1 MVMCEPVRRVD
12 LLDCEKLLELA
23 STLYAPGHG
32 DLLRRQL
39 LTSLHSIIP
48 HELGACHWMQPS
60 RHEIAAWYEPQRRP
74 LPIAHHEFWR
84 LIENHPLNRVLFSR
98 PSQAWKLSDVMPR
111 KAFRQTELYTVLYR
125 PLGVDCE
132 ITAVLPDK
140 KSPGTFFLLSLH
152 RCEHDFTERDRMLLN
167 LLLPHIARAQHR
179 LVSRPASTAA
189 VAQSFSG
196 EERFHHWLREQTAW
210 QLSRRE
216 SDVLFW
222 LCQGKTN
229 DEIGT
234 ILGIAGRTAET
245 HALRIYPKIGV
256 ENRYG
261 AIATINQMANTEG
274 YFARGAGLQN
284 NRPASAVPLRM

>member
-1 MVMCEPVRRVD
+1 MSPRMRCFCERPGNAFGSRFQETPDYFGCSPIREAKTFREPGLPFVPPIWAMVMCEPVRRVD

-111 KAFRQTELYTVLYR
+111 RAFRQTELYTALYR

-132 ITAVLPDK
+132 ITAVLPDR

-179 LVSRPASTAA
+179 LVSRQIGRASCR
-189 VAQSFSG
+189 
-196 EERFHHWLREQTAW
+196 ER
-210 QLSRRE
+210 
-216 SDVLFW
+216 V
-222 LCQGKTN
+222 
-229 DEIGT
+229 
-234 ILGIAGRTAET
+234 
-245 HALRIYPKIGV
+245 
-256 ENRYG
+256 
-261 AIATINQMANTEG
+261 
-274 YFARGAGLQN
+274 
-284 NRPASAVPLRM
+284 